1 MKTIAP
7 SAELRNR
14 AWSAMSVTW
23 STVLSVTCAISLV
36 SFLASAV
43 TTAIPG
49 IGTVLSLAASVL
61 LLIPTLGL
69 VNGMLGYLR
78 GEVITFD
85 CIQSMFPYWKQALI
99 FSVWMI
105 LCLMGWMLAGV
116 GVGVALSLICALL
129 DASGELAVIG
139 VAVGMIVMFVLI
151 IRASLNYS
159 VAQCI
164 FVDNPNVGA
173 RNALRKSKEMMRG
186 YRWHYVKM
194 EFPVF
199 LVMLVIGVIT
209 SLLSNVLPALA
220 VTLISTILSIAPN
233 VMMRYFMPVM
243 YEELKRIGR

>member
-1 MKTIAP
+1 MKIAP

-14 AWSAMSVTW
+14 AWSAMSATW
-23 STVLSVTCAISLV
+23 SAVLSVTCAISLV

-49 IGTVLSLAASVL
+49 VGALLSLAVSLFVSIL
-61 LLIPTLGL
+61 TLGL

-78 GEVITFD
+78 GRFITFD

-99 FSVWMI
+99 FTAWTF
-105 LCLMGWMLAGV
+105 LCLMGWTLAGV
-116 GVGVALSLICALL
+116 GIGVALSVICTLL
-129 DASGELAVIG
+129 DASGDLAVIG
-139 VAVGMIVMFVLI
+139 VAVGMFVLL

-164 FVDNPNVGA
+164 FVDEPNVGA

-186 YRWHYVKM
+186 HRWHYVKVQ
-194 EFPVF
+194 FPAY
-199 LVMLVIGVIT
+199 LMLIAISVIT
-209 SLLSNVLPALA
+209 GLLSNVLPTLV
-220 VTLISTILSIAPN
+220 VTLISSILSIAPN
-233 VMMRYFMPVM
+233 VMMRYFEPVM